1 MFLEGDQLYISA
13 VAEEVEEV
21 MILSKEWRFID
32 TGIASAAW
40 NMAVDEALLENFKEN
55 DLPILRL
62 CQWEPALSLGR
73 FSKPYKSLDA
83 RELQSQELPLV
94 RRMTGGGVL
103 VHSGDLSYTLL
114 LPRKLMNNTG
124 VKESYRYLC
133 RFLLLLYEKLG
144 YRAAFAGD
152 LSLDLKGSDVCLAG
166 NEAYDIMIG
175 NKKMGGNAQRYTRQV
190 LFQHGSIPIEMD
202 KMRFED
208 LFLGD
213 SGLQSATSLRE
224 LGSLIEYKA
233 LVRLIGETFKEAYGA
248 RMIPDTLSVYEE
260 QRGREL
266 LADKYTQQRWTVDA
280 EQNVS

>member
-1 MFLEGDQLYISA
+1 MMSIS
-13 VAEEVEEV
+13 
-21 MILSKEWRFID
+21 KRWRFID
-32 TGIASAAW
+32 TGYASAAW
-40 NMAVDEALLENFKEN
+40 NMAVDEALLENFKET

-73 FSKPYKSLDA
+73 FSKPDKSLDTE
-83 RELQSQELPLV
+83 ELQRQEFPVV

-103 VHSGDLSYTLL
+103 VHAGDLSYTLL
-114 LPRKLMNNTG
+114 LPRDLLNNTG
-124 VKESYRYLC
+124 VKENYRYLC
-133 RFLLLLYEKLG
+133 RFLLLVYEKLG
-144 YRAAFAGD
+144 YRAGFAGD
-152 LSLDLKGSDVCLAG
+152 LGLDLKGSDVCLAG

-175 NKKMGGNAQRYTRQV
+175 TKKMGGNAQRYTRQV

-213 SGLQSATSLRE
+213 SGLQGATSLRE

-233 LVRLIGETFKEAYGA
+233 LVRLIGETFKEAYGTKI
-248 RMIPDTLSVYEE
+248 IPDTLNAHEE
-260 QRGREL
+260 QRAREL